1 MVKSDNPHTTDFL
14 LLLATLL
21 VCVGAQV
28 TIGALRLVSSTW
40 LSAPSTCALPSVNHI
55 TQTLPQQCFTTT
67 WAEKG
72 GGHTITEDETRYV
85 SSRTSTSASNAILA
99 ASASSTTHDHSVP
112 LTTTELNHQQPSE
125 SPTSKTSSDTPKP
138 TTQETFDESP
148 DGEGESP
155 LDNAHFLSF
164 EEWKKRNLAKAG
176 QSPDHLGGA
185 RSEAAEP
192 RRRPGAIN
200 NALDSLGE
208 DTEIE
213 IDFAGFV
220 NPQVVAPG
228 VPHPE
233 QRASHGK
240 GGPSGENDGEKPG
253 VRLSSAHPKSKDAG
267 VTCKERSNYASFDCA
282 ATMLKTNPECK
293 SATSIL
299 VENKDS
305 YMLNECSAKN
315 KFLIVEL
322 CNDILV
328 DTVVLANF
336 EFFSSIFRTFR
347 VSVSDRYPAK
357 LDKWRE
363 LGTFEARNS
372 RGIQAFLIE
381 EPQIWARY
389 LRIEFLTHYG
399 HEYYCPVSL
408 LRVHG
413 TTMMEEFNHELKNSK
428 GEEDAEGEAEDEE
441 VPHEV
446 HSILDVFPAEVLKQE
461 TMMPSHQ
468 SASIVAP
475 SADPLAAPT
484 SPEEEKPTQV
494 RRGHISEAVSSVETI
509 CSFSNS
515 PPARLEAVFRSA
527 GNKQQACRW
536 NEAPPDHSMSSPA
549 ALMPDS
555 TPISKVSSASGATS
569 TADATTSATNH
580 IPAAV
585 SSSIATSGT
594 ASKAANST
602 SVSSKTSNQASQSS
616 SRTHA
621 SSTQPSA
628 PNPTTQESF
637 FKSVYKRLQLL
648 ESNSTLS
655 LGYIEDQSRILRDAF
670 AKVEK
675 RQLAKTTT
683 FLEGLNAT
691 VLNEVREFRNQ
702 YDQIWQSTV
711 LELSSQRQQSQL
723 EIAALS
729 TRLTLLA
736 DELLFQK
743 RIAILQFLLILLC
756 LGLALF
762 SRGSAAAAGVNYLEH
777 VVNKSSIN
785 LSRYASGLDSPPGSP
800 SPTRP
805 PSRYGFFSRARSWDH
820 RRSPSEESMGMPAVE
835 RDATK
840 SPSIEF
846 EPATPTSMRSEDEG
860 SPRSN
865 GSPGGGDGARDLNG
879 ANGLLSPDGR
889 PESSS
894 SSGTSHSNDIG
905 QRSS

>member
-1 MVKSDNPHTTDFL
+1 MPRRWSK
-14 LLLATLL
+14 A
-21 VCVGAQV
+21 
-28 TIGALRLVSSTW
+28 IIII
-40 LSAPSTCALPSVNHI
+40 NHI

-67 WAEKG
+67 WAEKVG
-72 GGHTITEDETRYV
+72 SHPIIKDRPQHL
-85 SSRTSTSASNAILA
+85 SSPTSASVSRATLA
-99 ASASSTTHDHSVP
+99 ASASSSSNPRDHSVP
-112 LTTTELNHQQPSE
+112 LTATERNHQQPSE
-125 SPTSKTSSDTPKP
+125 STTSHTGSDTPKP
-138 TTQETFDESP
+138 TAQGIPNESP

-228 VPHPE
+228 VSHPE

-240 GGPSGENDGEKPG
+240 RGPSGKLDDDKPG
-253 VRLSSAHPKSKDAG
+253 VHLSSGHLKSKDAG

-293 SATSIL
+293 SATSVL

-347 VSVSDRYPAK
+347 VSVSDRYPVK

-428 GEEDAEGEAEDEE
+428 GEEDVEGEAEDEE
-441 VPHEV
+441 MPQES
-446 HSILDVFPAEVLKQE
+446 HSILDVVTAEVLKQG
-461 TMMPSHQ
+461 TMMTPRQ
-468 SASIVAP
+468 SASTVAP
-475 SADPLAAPT
+475 LVDPSAAPA
-484 SPEEEKPTQV
+484 PFEDEHAARA
-494 RRGHISEAVSSVETI
+494 RRGHTSEAVSSVEIT
-509 CSFSNS
+509 CSFSTS
-515 PPARLEAVFRSA
+515 PSARLEAVLLSA
-527 GNKQQACRW
+527 GSQSQACRW
-536 NEAPPDHSMSSPA
+536 NEAPADHSISSPA
-549 ALMPDS
+549 ALIPDS
-555 TPISKVSSASGATS
+555 TPIANVPSASGGISITVPAPSASANEYIPAATS
-569 TADATTSATNH
+569 T
-580 IPAAV
+580 
-585 SSSIATSGT
+585 SSATSGT
-594 ASKAANST
+594 EPKAASSS
-602 SVSSKTSNQASQSS
+602 SVSSKTPNQPSQPS
-616 SRTHA
+616 SRTYA

-691 VLNEVREFRNQ
+691 VLNELREFRNQ

-711 LELSSQRQQSQL
+711 LELSSQRQQSQV

-743 RIAILQFLLILLC
+743 RMAILQFLLILLC

-762 SRGSAAAAGVNYLEH
+762 SRGSAAAAGVTYLEH

-800 SPTRP
+800 SSTRP
-805 PSRYGFFSRARSWDH
+805 PSRYGFFSRARSLDH
-820 RRSPSEESMGMPAVE
+820 RRSPSEESMGMPGVE

-846 EPATPTSMRSEDEG
+846 EPATPTSMRSRSRSEDEG
-860 SPRSN
+860 SPRSD
-865 GSPGGGDGARDLNG
+865 GSPGRGDGARDLNG
-879 ANGLLSPDGR
+879 AIGLLSPDDR
-889 PESSS
+889 PESSSS
-894 SSGTSHSNDIG
+894 SSGTSHSNEAGG
-905 QRSS
+905 QRRS